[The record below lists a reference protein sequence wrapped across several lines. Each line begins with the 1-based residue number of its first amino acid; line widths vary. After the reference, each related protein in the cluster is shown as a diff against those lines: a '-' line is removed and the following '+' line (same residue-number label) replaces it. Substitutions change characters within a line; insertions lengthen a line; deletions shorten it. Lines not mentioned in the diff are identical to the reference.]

1 METPRRIVLDTDVM
15 IEHLRGKGGGLVGV
29 LEDRAE
35 LATTVVNAFELYH
48 GAYRSKQTAKNL
60 SAVKNLLSILSLLS
74 IDDVSAER
82 SGEVLATLEREG
94 RAIDPRD
101 LFVGCVAVQ
110 NGCAV
115 VTNNR
120 EHFGRIPGLQVLSP
134 SDVKRPP
141 PSDE

>member
-1 METPRRIVLDTDVM
+1 MR
-15 IEHLRGKGGGLVGV
+15 
-29 LEDRAE
+29 
-35 LATTVVNAFELYH
+35 
-48 GAYRSKQTAKNL
+48 
-60 SAVKNLLSILSLLS
+60 SILGSEILTG
-74 IDDVSAER
+74 SA
-82 SGEVLATLEREG
+82 EG